1 MSMETRTRMTRKRK
15 PADLQENKSSSLY
28 NFDGVENT
36 PPKRKKMVGK
46 DFEYNM
52 ESSQSDS
59 EETIATKSF
68 YGKREKKSFPHS
80 PKRRRAANKVL
91 QKLSD
96 EENISQEGSQTSGS
110 ESEVNRGHKKVLRK
124 RADKEAN
131 AVKPPIKKPNPLK
144 TDSPQTP
151 KAQIKTDTSTTPS
164 SGEKRFFK
172 SRCPGS
178 AEKFIPGVVIRKGFD
193 IKFTPNRR
201 DIVLGKQKKGNEK
214 PKSKK
219 SPLPL
224 TPFPKGKI
232 QNLQK
237 FRSKNNVKH
246 SYPLASNQKVS
257 SQEIENSRVKEDE
270 HLNQGSE
277 ESCSP
282 RSLSSEQS
290 VAASIHSGPS
300 IRVRPGSQSTEPADQ
315 SQEPGSDVDTT
326 SSVTTEDKMS
336 LITEDTSSVTDTNS
350 EVMEGIQPIVE
361 MEESH
366 DSTPKKQN
374 EENKGTMK
382 TAKGD
387 STESPS
393 TSTSSPQQKYF
404 PIFNKVTPSPKSRLQ
419 TLRETKSRSNSRSP
433 KLKFIENKDDQMTLD
448 AGQKKFGATQC
459 ETCGMVYSQA
469 EPTDETTHA
478 KFHQSIINAMKFPGW
493 KKERVVHEYDDGSR
507 VIMVT
512 YDDPKYAIRKVE
524 EINKIMGTEL
534 GFPDTTFIF
543 RPDCKVFLMISDEKK
558 ISGCCVAEN
567 ITQGYPVI
575 ADSRSSSQ
583 ESGSRPWYCDTEP
596 EPASVGISKIWVQ
609 KLNRKKGVASR
620 LLDCVREHFHY
631 GMYISK
637 KQVAFSDP
645 TPDGKKL
652 ATKYTGRSSFLVYKY
667 G

>member
-1 MSMETRTRMTRKRK
+1 MEKRTRMSHKRK
-15 PADLQENKSSSLY
+15 TADLQENKAISLY

-36 PPKRKKMVGK
+36 PPKKKKTVDK
-46 DFEYNM
+46 VPEYNT
-52 ESSQSDS
+52 ERNSVSSQSDS

-80 PKRRRAANKVL
+80 PKRRRAANRVL

-96 EENISQEGSQTSGS
+96 EENLSQEGSQSSGS
-110 ESEVNRGHKKVLRK
+110 ETEVKRGHSELEVKRGHKNVFSK
-124 RADKEAN
+124 RGDKEAN
-131 AVKPPIKKPNPLK
+131 SVKPPIKKPNPYK
-144 TDSPQTP
+144 TDSPLTP
-151 KAQIKTDTSTTPS
+151 KAQIKTDSTTTPS

-193 IKFTPNRR
+193 IKFTPNRK
-201 DIVLGKQKKGNEK
+201 DIVLGKQKKNNEK
-214 PKSKK
+214 SKSKK

-232 QNLQK
+232 QNIRKSALHS
-237 FRSKNNVKH
+237 RNNVRH
-246 SYPLASNQKVS
+246 SYPLASIQKVS
-257 SQEIENSRVKEDE
+257 SQEIESSRVEGE
-270 HLNQGSE
+270 ENLVQGTE

-300 IRVRPGSQSTEPADQ
+300 IRVRPGSQSTANQ
-315 SQEPGSDVDTT
+315 SQELGSDTT
-326 SSVTTEDKMS
+326 SSVTTEDKIS
-336 LITEDTSSVTDTNS
+336 LITEDTSSVADTNS
-350 EVMEGIQPIVE
+350 EIMEGIQPIE
-361 MEESH
+361 ELEESR
-366 DSTPKKQN
+366 DGTPRKQN
-374 EENKGTMK
+374 EENQGT
-382 TAKGD
+382 TQRASSD
-387 STESPS
+387 CTESPS
-393 TSTSSPQQKYF
+393 TSNTSSPRQKYF
-404 PIFNKVTPSPKSRLQ
+404 PIFNKLTPSPKSRLR
-419 TLRETKSRSNSRSP
+419 TLRETKSRSISRSP

-448 AGQKKFGATQC
+448 AGQKRFGATQC
-459 ETCGMVYSQA
+459 DTCGMVYSQA

-478 KFHQSIINAMKFPGW
+478 KFHQSIINALKFPGW

-524 EINKIMGTEL
+524 EINKIMGNEL

-558 ISGCCVAEN
+558 IIGCCVAEN

-575 ADSRSSSQ
+575 ADSQSSSQ

-596 EPASVGISKIWVQ
+596 EPASVGISKIWVH
-609 KLNRKKGVASR
+609 KLYRKKGVASR
-620 LLDCVREHFHY
+620 LLDCVR
-631 GMYISK
+631 
-637 KQVAFSDP
+637 
-645 TPDGKKL
+645 
-652 ATKYTGRSSFLVYKY
+652 
-667 G
+667 